1 MVNVCSSGNLPILW
15 VLINNL
21 VTGEWWCV
29 YLLACYSL
37 IFTLMQIQRYC
48 IVHGSAFS
56 NQTTIVY
63 SSLPIYPSIPP
74 VPNHGIKT
82 MDIWISIHLTFQHSL
97 QLYNEMKKIFLER
110 LSNCLFNFYIL
121 KTNWVDVSLFSM
133 MIFERLI
140 HPGPCIHLIC
150 SVILIIIFFIWF
162 SKSNFLH
169 ELKPTL

>member
-1 MVNVCSSGNLPILW
+1 MQLGLFFDNGLRRK
-15 VLINNL
+15 L
-21 VTGEWWCV
+21 VV
-29 YLLACYSL
+29 S
-37 IFTLMQIQRYC
+37 
-48 IVHGSAFS
+48 HH

-63 SSLPIYPSIPP
+63 SSLPIYPFIPP

-121 KTNWVDVSLFSM
+121 KTNLVHISLFSM

-140 HPGPCIHLIC
+140 HPRTCTSIVLAIA
-150 SVILIIIFFIWF
+150 
-162 SKSNFLH
+162 
-169 ELKPTL
+169 KPNMLFKTN